1 MCRILCK
8 NELAKGAGVGSR
20 ANPAYTGGHT
30 GPSDLTSP
38 FSACATPVRGHE
50 QTGAGTAWAPCV
62 NAEQIHR
69 EKASELFTVCLRN
82 CALVPHIIGL
92 FSQYY
97 TSCRESHEDSE
108 ECKLKYVNPF
118 KSGFNLVIR
127 FTLCNN
133 LNANLCRLA
142 EIEKNSFIF

>member
-1 MCRILCK
+1 M
-8 NELAKGAGVGSR
+8 GSR

-118 KSGFNLVIR
+118 KSGFNLVTR